1 MGTLAYAAATLL
13 LLAVW
18 PEVETAAAQV
28 MRHRRGGGVPRSAER
43 LTFPKRLAG
52 RLAPVP
58 TLGGWLRLVAVLLA
72 LASLP
77 VSARLVAADLDAGL
91 ACVLAAGLLAV
102 VAASLD
108 EPRRVVERL
117 PLVAVGGL
125 TLGVAAVPVVARVAS
140 LNLSDIVIAQ
150 QGGLGNWFLW
160 RDPFLLVV
168 TGSYVA
174 TAACLRPPAAFG
186 DRDPAGPA
194 AWTLVSSALGACL
207 FLGGWW
213 GFVPLL
219 DAAPAVHLGTKIVA
233 LSVAQVWLRGRLPRP
248 DDPTGGEPPVRLLLL
263 AALGGVAGS
272 LVWMVLSGEVR

>member
-1 MGTLAYAAATLL
+1 MGTLVYAAAALL

-28 MRHRRGGGVPRSAER
+28 VRRGRGSGAPRSAER
-43 LTFPKRLAG
+43 LTFPMRLAG

-91 ACVLAAGLLAV
+91 ACVLAAGLLAL

-108 EPRRVVERL
+108 EPRRVVKRL
-117 PLVAVGGL
+117 PVVAVGGL
-125 TLGVAAVPVVARVAS
+125 TLGVAAGPVVARVAS

-168 TGSYVA
+168 TGS
-174 TAACLRPPAAFG
+174 
-186 DRDPAGPA
+186 
-194 AWTLVSSALGACL
+194 
-207 FLGGWW
+207 
-213 GFVPLL
+213 
-219 DAAPAVHLGTKIVA
+219 
-233 LSVAQVWLRGRLPRP
+233 
-248 DDPTGGEPPVRLLLL
+248 
-263 AALGGVAGS
+263 
-272 LVWMVLSGEVR
+272 

>member
-1 MGTLAYAAATLL
+1 MGTIAFAAATLL
-13 LLAVW
+13 LLAAW
-18 PEVETAAAQV
+18 PEVETVAARV
-28 MRHRRGGGVPRSAER
+28 VWRRQHGGVLRSAESPALPAR
-43 LTFPKRLAG
+43 LVG

-72 LASLP
+72 LAPLP
-77 VSARLVAADLDAGL
+77 VSAKLVAADLDAGL
-91 ACVLAAGLLAV
+91 ACVLAAGLLALA
-102 VAASLD
+102 AASLD
-108 EPRRVVERL
+108 EPRRIVERL

-174 TAACLRPPAAFG
+174 AAACLRPPAVFG
-186 DRDPAGPA
+186 ELDPAGPA

-213 GFVPLL
+213 AFVPLF
-219 DAAPAVHLGTKIVA
+219 DAGPAVHLGTKILA
-233 LSVAQVWLRGRLPRP
+233 LSLAQIWLRGRLPHS
-248 DDPTGGEPPVRLLLL
+248 DDPTAGEPPVRLLLL
-263 AALGGVAGS
+263 TVLAGAAGS
-272 LVWMVLSGEVR
+272 LVSMVLSGEVR